1 MWTAS
6 FDGHPL
12 ARAPGVHQQEGRTK
26 TEKVCLSNDVSGRH
40 NSEHIFFSLSIVG
53 INRAIIKT

>member
-26 TEKVCLSNDVSGRH
+26 TEK
-40 NSEHIFFSLSIVG
+40 F
-53 INRAIIKT
+53 A